1 MTRKD
6 EKEMQMMQY
15 YPNVHLL
22 RRNSGAAAAD
32 DGDVEAKDVN
42 DGVALLMR
50 SYSHRQTKMFAPIT
64 GK

>member
-1 MTRKD
+1 
-6 EKEMQMMQY
+6 MMQY
-15 YPNVHLL
+15 YPNVLLL